1 MIKKQ
6 ITLPNGRS
14 SEFHIV
20 RHFTFTDDGGC
31 IADIGSFES
40 IDDACRLD
48 KQIWLGRVRC
58 DGVTQDADTLSQ
70 IYGVLAQDATYGGYE
85 ALSPDSVV
93 GLVKPRHALPEKPM
107 PPTRWHVWD
116 KQAWAWV
123 ATPEALEEAKSFVK
137 NQINTARNI
146 AERSGFVAY
155 GKLFDSDDKAIQR
168 ILGAAQ
174 AAVIA
179 KQLGKPLSIEWTC
192 ADNTTL
198 IMDADMLIEI
208 PVILAQTADALHQ
221 KARTLK
227 AQIDAATTLN
237 EIAAIVW

>member
-6 ITLPNGRS
+6 ITLPNGRF
-14 SEFHIV
+14 SEFHTV

-48 KQIWLGRVRC
+48 KQIWLGHVRC

-85 ALSPDSVV
+85 ALSSDSAI
-93 GLVKPRHALPEKPM
+93 GIENPRSVLAEKPM

-123 ATPEALEEAKSFVK
+123 ATPEALEEAKAFVK
-137 NQINTARNI
+137 NQINTERNI

-179 KQLGKPLSIEWTC
+179 KQLGQPLSIEWTC

-198 IMDADMLIEI
+198 IMDADMLIEM

-221 KARTLK
+221 KARALK

>member
-6 ITLPNGRS
+6 ITLPNGRF
-14 SEFHIV
+14 SEFHTV

-48 KQIWLGRVRC
+48 KQIWLGHVRC

-85 ALSPDSVV
+85 ALSSDSAI
-93 GLVKPRHALPEKPM
+93 GIENPRSVLAEKPM

-123 ATPEALEEAKSFVK
+123 ATPEALEEAKAFVK
-137 NQINTARNI
+137 NQINTERNI

-221 KARTLK
+221 KARALK

>member
-1 MIKKQ
+1 MIKKE
-6 ITLPNGRS
+6 ITLPNAAVGYV
-14 SEFHIV
+14 HVV
-20 RHFTFTDDGGC
+20 RHVSFTEDGGC
-31 IADIGSFES
+31 VADVVSFAS
-40 IDDACRLD
+40 IDEACQMQHQL
-48 KQIWLGRVRC
+48 WSSPVRC
-58 DGVTQDADTLSQ
+58 DGVSQ
-70 IYGVLAQDATYGGYE
+70 SQNVLEQVYGVLAQDVVYGGYE
-85 ALSPDSVV
+85 AISPDSVV
-93 GLVKPRHALPEKPM
+93 GLAKPRHVLQEKPM

-116 KQAWAWV
+116 KQAWAWI

-198 IMDADMLIEI
+198 IMDADMLIEL
-208 PVILAQTADALHQ
+208 PVILAQTADYLHQ
-221 KARTLK
+221 KARALK
-227 AQIDAATTLN
+227 KQIESA
-237 EIAAIVW
+237 ESIEEMESIVW